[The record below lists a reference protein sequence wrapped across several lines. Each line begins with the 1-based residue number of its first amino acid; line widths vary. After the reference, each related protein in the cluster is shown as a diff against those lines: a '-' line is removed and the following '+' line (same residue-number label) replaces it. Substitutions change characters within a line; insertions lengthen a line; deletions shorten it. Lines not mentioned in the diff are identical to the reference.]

1 MAFSIAIQ
9 PNPRQ
14 GKRMRKYPQNS
25 PQAAA
30 RIVALTVI
38 ADGDVAAAELALLDE
53 LAVHQKLG
61 LERDALHAVIDQF
74 CADLLSS
81 KQLAW
86 ADACP
91 VDEYTLAELMGE
103 IDDPALRRKVLGL
116 CVRLAEV
123 DDLVAEGESVVL
135 MAALAH
141 WGLHHQVLRAPE
153 TRPSPQPA

>member
-1 MAFSIAIQ
+1 
-9 PNPRQ
+9 
-14 GKRMRKYPQNS
+14 MRRYAQNS

-30 RIVALTVI
+30 RIVALTVV
-38 ADGDVAAAELALLDE
+38 ADGDLGAAELALLDQ
-53 LAVHQKLG
+53 LAVHRQLG
-61 LERDALHAVIDQF
+61 LERDALHAVVDQF
-74 CADLLSS
+74 CEDLLSS

-103 IDDPALRRKVLGL
+103 IDDPALRRTVLGL
-116 CVRLAEV
+116 CVRLAEA

-141 WGLHHQVLRAPE
+141 WRLHHQTLRSSDAGTP
-153 TRPSPQPA
+153 PQTARL